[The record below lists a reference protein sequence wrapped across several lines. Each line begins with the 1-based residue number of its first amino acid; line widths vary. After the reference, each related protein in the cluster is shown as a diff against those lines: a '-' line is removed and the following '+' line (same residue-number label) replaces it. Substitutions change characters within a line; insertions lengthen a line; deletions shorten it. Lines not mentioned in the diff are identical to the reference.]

1 MRDIKYLDCFYITA
15 SGVVI
20 GEKLVRSLNHA
31 QKKRAYYTEK
41 YKEPVNFTVLKVI
54 IKRPGGRIVKGW

>member
-1 MRDIKYLDCFYITA
+1 MKDIKYLDCLYITS

-31 QKKRAYYTEK
+31 QNKRAYYAEK

-54 IKRPGGRIVKGW
+54 IKRPGGRVVKGW